1 MASKILSLLSLLFL
15 SQLASFAKAQETI
28 TVTDWVVPFAGPED
42 WQAAVG
48 DTMVFTWTGGH
59 NVFIHPTQSCDT
71 TGAEFIGRFSGTEYT
86 FTAEDAGTQIFFSCD
101 IGQGAHCRFGQFLK
115 VFVYDTTPA
124 GGSGPVPEIPVTET
138 PTIAPTDAPVVP
150 PPTEATVE
158 VAPVEEA
165 PTDTMGDSSESMSGA
180 ASTNAVVSMAGLMG
194 AALALVLL

>member
-1 MASKILSLLSLLFL
+1 MSAIQCKYQYPQMPSDIFFLFHFIPFLSLSLVSLLF
-15 SQLASFAKAQETI
+15 S
-28 TVTDWVVPFAGPED
+28 
-42 WQAAVG
+42 
-48 DTMVFTWTGGH
+48 
-59 NVFIHPTQSCDT
+59 
-71 TGAEFIGRFSGTEYT
+71 
-86 FTAEDAGTQIFFSCD
+86 
-101 IGQGAHCRFGQFLK
+101 GQFLK